1 VKGTLTV
8 LGSGTS
14 MGVPTIGCRCAV
26 CHSTDPRDKRTRPS
40 VLLQFVD
47 PSAHPRTVLIDT
59 SPDFRAQALREDI
72 DRVDAVLFTHGHADH
87 ILGLDDIRAYNF
99 HQRDRIP
106 VYGNAP
112 ALATIRKT
120 FHYIFEAEP
129 APSAIPLIDIYEIDG
144 PIELFGVTF
153 TPVPVLHGKLE
164 VLGYRFGRNAY
175 LTDFNAIPETSQAL
189 LQDLDILFLDALR
202 DTFHPT
208 HCTVADAL
216 EFATKLH
223 PKAAYFTHMNHDLSH
238 AAISARLPA
247 GVFLSYDGLKL
258 EVEF

>member
-14 MGVPTIGCRCAV
+14 MGVPTIGCQCAV
-26 CHSTDPRDKRTRPS
+26 CHSTDPHDKRTRPS
-40 VLLQFVD
+40 VMLQFTD
-47 PSAHPRTVLIDT
+47 AGGNPRTILIDT

-72 DRVDAVLFTHGHADH
+72 RRVDAVLFTHGHADH

-99 HQRDRIP
+99 HQGERIP
-106 VYGNAP
+106 VYGNAA

-129 APSAIPLIDIYEIDG
+129 APSAIPLIDIHEIDG
-144 PIELFGVTF
+144 PIELFGVAF

-164 VLGYRFGRNAY
+164 VLGYRFGPNTY
-175 LTDFNAIPETSQAL
+175 LTDFNVISETSLAL

-208 HCTVADAL
+208 HCTVTDAL
-216 EFATKLH
+216 GYARKLH
-223 PKAAYFTHMNHDLSH
+223 PKAAYLTHMNHDLSH
-238 AAISARLPA
+238 AAISALLPA

-258 EVEF
+258 QAEF